1 MKRCILCLAVLLL
14 AACGASGPLY
24 LPGTQPHKGPLKKEH
39 RKTDGTPA
47 TPEDAPSDAA
57 DQPAA
62 PEAQPAPA
70 APASTPNPPPAA
82 PQS

>member
-24 LPGTQPHKGPLKKEH
+24 LPGTQPHKGALKKEH
-39 RKTDGTPA
+39 HKTDGTPA
-47 TPEDAPSDAA
+47 PEDAQPDAA

-70 APASTPNPPPAA
+70 APESTPNPPPAA
-82 PQS
+82 PQP

>member
-24 LPGTQPHKGPLKKEH
+24 LPGTQPHKSPLKKEH

-47 TPEDAPSDAA
+47 TPEDAP
-57 DQPAA
+57 PAA

-70 APASTPNPPPAA
+70 APESTPNPPPAA
-82 PQS
+82 PQL